1 MKEFAKGFYNSA
13 AWKKCRRAYI
23 DSRIMVDGGMCEI
36 CGERV
41 GYIVH
46 HKELLTPTNITD
58 PNITLSFDNLQYIQ
72 RKGSCCGFDA
82 EGQPIDK
89 RKFG

>member
-1 MKEFAKGFYNSA
+1 MFIGIFYLRQRRKTMKEFAKGFYNSR

-58 PNITLSFDNLQYIQ
+58 PSITLSFDNLQYVIV
-72 RKGSCCGFDA
+72 A
-82 EGQPIDK
+82 V
-89 RKFG
+89 